1 MSIRVAVGLEEHGA
15 VGHDPV
21 SLDVLGEI
29 VLATEVLWAPRD
41 GTGEGLLSA
50 VDPQVTLQVLHPLEV
65 PVADDALVPLL
76 MGRLGTPALPRD
88 LGWWLITGSGGSGW
102 CHLFFVDGLSFFTV
116 SLKFGG
122 GLPIVHIMIA
132 GFFIIFRSV
141 AVIR

>member
-65 PVADDALVPLL
+65 PVADDALVPPL
-76 MGRLGTPALPRD
+76 MGWLGTTPALPRD
-88 LGWWLITGSGGSGW
+88 LDGWLVTGSGGSGW

-122 GLPIVHIMIA
+122 GLPVVHIVVI
-132 GFFIIFRSV
+132 GLIIIRRV